1 MAANL
6 YEFQNQFRLVDVDG
20 VILDNPDDYIIIRE
34 PNGFSESQITLKRDK
49 DNHGF
54 DFEYTDAEVSY
65 GFTRAMNVSGEAF
78 NPYNLISLM
87 YSSAG
92 VDAQCVFQFLNYNS
106 ITLMYDVQFEANLD
120 FSTYTAKDY
129 SIDLLARRVNF
140 GDLFRTRI
148 EVPVNLN
155 STESIDGD
163 VITAATSEDLFLH
176 SKLKRQS
183 CFSSNDTIIDL
194 ERNFSTPLY
203 TEKRLYLDSDGI
215 EFTDGS
221 RSFIDLIENSLGS
234 SLIAFLADRP
244 APISTVVLWNGW
256 NALNLETKTYNV
268 YVESTYTVNVEN
280 NGDEDLILWV
290 GFVKKFYDQ
299 EQDDAVWLSGRN
311 EYTIPIGGSLNVTET
326 VNGELTIN
334 NTDTTGSDIWF
345 ATSRVRYSG
354 DVTMTMTNVSYFLTR
369 DVVADNSTA
378 EVYNAKEAINQVL
391 HSITGVDDAYES
403 DFFDTNAPNMYLT
416 NGYKIRKFENR
427 NVIISFDD
435 LFKKWAQ
442 PVFGLGRAI
451 TGTDSLKILIER
463 YEFFYQDVEIDYI
476 DTLQDNTFEAS
487 IDKDIIF
494 NEIKIG
500 YKDFPKSTDE
510 NKGQNL
516 DEFNTTQSLITPIKT
531 IKKKKE
537 YISDTIGSGYLI
549 ENQRIE
555 QFKKVPQDTVSNDDK
570 LFSFVTINN
579 DTYTL
584 DGSFGSGEFNVIS
597 DPVTN
602 TISLLGSYFDIRPD
616 DVIELESIGTSN
628 PLEGVYTVV
637 SVELN
642 NNRFDMV
649 CTSVVSA
656 TSSEGKWVITLPES
670 RLRAARNEE
679 FVTLDDVISPETV
692 YNVGLNPKYM
702 LLNQSTIINSGFNPK
717 PETDVIKTQEAKLN
731 SDMNCA
737 FRGGE
742 GDYVLGGGTLVSM
755 DGDIPLSD
763 VNSYSRLFSGLL
775 FKFTA
780 NITYQRLLT
789 IRDSYLNESGNADNY
804 GYISFKAPN
813 GIIYKGYLMELKYN
827 PMSQQAEFLL
837 RGKFDPTGE
846 SF

>member
-1 MAANL
+1 MGGNQLIVTNNGCKL
-6 YEFQNQFRLVDVDG
+6 YEFQNQYRLVDVDG

-65 GFTRAMNVSGEAF
+65 GFTRAMNVSGETF

-87 YSSAG
+87 YSSVG

-129 SIDLLARRVNF
+129 SVDLLARRVNF

-176 SKLKRQS
+176 SKMKRQS

-221 RSFIDLIENSLGS
+221 RSFIDLVENSLGS

-354 DVTMTMTNVSYFLTR
+354 DVTMTMTNVSYSLTR

-391 HSITGVDDAYES
+391 HSITGVDDAYQS
-403 DFFDTNAPNMYLT
+403 DFFENNAPNMYLT

-427 NVIISFDD
+427 NVILSFDD
-435 LFKKWAQ
+435 IFKKWAQ

-463 YEFFYQDVEIDYI
+463 YEFFYQSVEIDYI
-476 DTLQDNTFEAS
+476 DTLQDGTFEAV

-510 NKGQNL
+510 NKNQNL
-516 DEFNTTQSLITPIKT
+516 DEYNATQSLVTPIRT

-555 QFKKVPQDTVSNDDK
+555 QFKKVPKDTVSNDDK
-570 LFSFVTINN
+570 LFSFVTVNN

-584 DGSFGSGEFNVIS
+584 DSSFGTGEFNVIS
-597 DPVTN
+597 DPATN
-602 TISLLGSYFDIRPD
+602 TISLLGSYFDIRAG
-616 DVIELESIGTSN
+616 DVIDLSAPSFSN

-649 CTSVVSA
+649 CTSVLSA

-679 FVTLDDVISPETV
+679 FITLEDVISPETV

-717 PETDVIKTQEAKLN
+717 PENGCYKNPRSQIKQRYELQV
-731 SDMNCA
+731 SECA
-737 FRGGE
+737 RS
-742 GDYVLGGGTLVSM
+742 LC
-755 DGDIPLSD
+755 
-763 VNSYSRLFSGLL
+763 
-775 FKFTA
+775 
-780 NITYQRLLT
+780 
-789 IRDSYLNESGNADNY
+789 IRWW
-804 GYISFKAPN
+804 
-813 GIIYKGYLMELKYN
+813 
-827 PMSQQAEFLL
+827 
-837 RGKFDPTGE
+837 
-846 SF
+846 